1 MEVTGSLY
9 AAAERMEVTG
19 NLYTA
24 AQTMEVTGRRLYR
37 VTKQWN

>member
-1 MEVTGSLY
+1 
-9 AAAERMEVTG
+9 MEVTG

-24 AQTMEVTGRRLYR
+24 AQTMEVTASRYTAAETMEMTGRRLYM